1 MVWMLFIGV
10 LVVAMLY
17 ILWQMEQIG
26 KTNKGLQQKLN
37 AREQE
42 LLKLQQA
49 TYQLAE
55 QQKAVLEQ
63 QVSHLPA
70 NPVLSADE
78 LQLARLLCISLPV
91 VVKECCSKSLTP
103 HLVVAGQLK
112 KHSTL
117 SVSQLERMVQKHS
130 RLTSLWRNN
139 SLMSHLQLC
148 TVVALLAQ
156 EEKQAKVSSL

>member
-1 MVWMLFIGV
+1 MVWMLFISV
-10 LVVAMLY
+10 LVVVMLY

-26 KTNKGLQQKLN
+26 KTNKGLQHKLN
-37 AREQE
+37 TREQE

-55 QQKAVLEQ
+55 QQKTVLEQ
-63 QVSHLPA
+63 QVSHLPV
-70 NPVLSADE
+70 NPLLSADE
-78 LQLARLLCISLPV
+78 IQLARQLCISLPL
-91 VVKECCSKSLTP
+91 VVKECCSKQVTP
-103 HLVVAGQLK
+103 HQVMAVQLK

-117 SVSQLERMVQKHS
+117 SISQLEKMMQKHS

-148 TVVALLAQ
+148 VVIALLAQ
-156 EEKQAKVSSL
+156 EEKPAKVSSL

>member
-10 LVVAMLY
+10 LVVVMLY

-63 QVSHLPA
+63 QISHTPA
-70 NPVLSADE
+70 HPVLSADE
-78 LQLARLLCISLPV
+78 IQLARLLCISLPV
-91 VVKECCSKSLTP
+91 VIKECCSKSLSP
-103 HLVVAGQLK
+103 HQVITAQLK
-112 KHSTL
+112 KHGSL
-117 SVSQLERMVQKHS
+117 NVSQLERMMQKHS
-130 RLTSLWRNN
+130 RLTPLWRNN
-139 SLMSHLQLC
+139 SVMSHLQLC
-148 TVVALLAQ
+148 AVIAVLAQ